1 LGGLADRMNSA
12 VEVLGFANLFLG
24 GILAGE
30 ELVIYYG
37 VRTPLAGLEE
47 RPQTL
52 LRQALIRRLR
62 FLVPAF
68 FVQTILLGAAVTAFD
83 GFGPGFVFRSV
94 GVLALLT
101 WAVVTI
107 PGTAA
112 INAAILDWDPSAPP
126 KNWRTMVSRW
136 ERFAAVRPW
145 AAMVA
150 FAMFLTAMAVSFG

>member
-1 LGGLADRMNSA
+1 MNSA
-12 VEVLGFANLFLG
+12 VEVLGFANLFLA
-24 GILAGE
+24 GILSGE

-62 FLVPAF
+62 VLMPAIFVP
-68 FVQTILLGAAVTAFD
+68 TIFLGAAVTAVD

-94 GVLALLT
+94 GFLALLT

-107 PGTAA
+107 PRNSSYQCGHPRLGSQRAA
-112 INAAILDWDPSAPP
+112 QELANDGEP
-126 KNWRTMVSRW
+126 MG
-136 ERFAAVRPW
+136 AVCRCKTLGGDGRICHVLNGHGGQFW
-145 AAMVA
+145 LA
-150 FAMFLTAMAVSFG
+150 